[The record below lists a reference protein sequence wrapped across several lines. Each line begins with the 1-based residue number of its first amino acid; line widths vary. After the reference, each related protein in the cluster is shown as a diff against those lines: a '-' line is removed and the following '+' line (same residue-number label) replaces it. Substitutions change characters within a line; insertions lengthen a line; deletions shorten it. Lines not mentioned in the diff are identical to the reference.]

1 MPIPVVLTEDY
12 NYDLP
17 QDNIAQRPL
26 AQRDAS
32 KLLVYKSGACIT
44 DTYKNIVAYL
54 PSDAL
59 MIFNNSKVIPA
70 RLLYVKD
77 TSGIIELFCLEPK
90 EGTPYEALQHCGH
103 TTWTCMIGGLKKW
116 RKEIPLEWKLST
128 EKECIVQASF
138 VQADENGFEIDF
150 SWTDLEMTFADI
162 LDCLG
167 QMPIPPYLLRKAE
180 QDDTTRYQT
189 VYATVEGS
197 VAAPTAGLHFTEH
210 IMTALSGKNITQAF
224 TTLHVGAGTFKPV
237 NASYAHEHPMH
248 AEWIEADMVLIE
260 QLATSKKII
269 AVGTTSLRT
278 VESLYWFAVSCMQN
292 NALHEVDF
300 VLPQFC
306 PYQQDM
312 IHSKEAAFTFLLSL
326 LDQKAINRVVF
337 KTELMILP
345 GYQMKV
351 AGYLVTNFHQPKSTL
366 LMLVNAFTK
375 GNWKR
380 LYDYALHNDYRF
392 LSFGDG
398 CLLQWE
404 DGEPI
409 GR

>member
-116 RKEIPLEWKLST
+116 RTEIPLEWKLST

-180 QDDTTRYQT
+180 QMIRRDIK
-189 VYATVEGS
+189 
-197 VAAPTAGLHFTEH
+197 L
-210 IMTALSGKNITQAF
+210 
-224 TTLHVGAGTFKPV
+224 
-237 NASYAHEHPMH
+237 
-248 AEWIEADMVLIE
+248 
-260 QLATSKKII
+260 
-269 AVGTTSLRT
+269 
-278 VESLYWFAVSCMQN
+278 CMQ
-292 NALHEVDF
+292 L
-300 VLPQFC
+300 
-306 PYQQDM
+306 
-312 IHSKEAAFTFLLSL
+312 SK
-326 LDQKAINRVVF
+326 VV
-337 KTELMILP
+337 
-345 GYQMKV
+345 
-351 AGYLVTNFHQPKSTL
+351 
-366 LMLVNAFTK
+366 
-375 GNWKR
+375 
-380 LYDYALHNDYRF
+380 
-392 LSFGDG
+392 
-398 CLLQWE
+398 
-404 DGEPI
+404 
-409 GR
+409 